1 MISPSPIR
9 VRKGVNQ
16 SHFIITGNQIFSGGH
31 AEARGK
37 RTTMEDRC
45 AIVGEF
51 AGEGT
56 QFYGIFDGHGGSDC
70 STYVAENLYKIIAEK
85 LIANDMNDVLEIIQE
100 SIDEINAYAISK
112 WMNQGTTVAVAII
125 IKDKLYT
132 ANVGDSRILLVNL
145 KDKFVRRLSVDHK
158 VSDPIEQE
166 RIKANL
172 GLIQNDR
179 VGGILALSRSVG
191 DGCLSSFISC
201 EAYMTETDYTHEQG
215 LILACD
221 GVWDVMDDQDA
232 AQIFRAAE
240 SAASASKL
248 IKQSAID
255 NRTTDNVVVVCVTLM
270 PKALIESS
278 Q

>member
-1 MISPSPIR
+1 MNSQLR
-9 VRKGVNQ
+9 VRKGANQ
-16 SHFIITGNQIFSGGH
+16 SHFTISGNQIFSGGH

-45 AIVGEF
+45 AIIGEF
-51 AGEGT
+51 AGVDT

-70 STYVAENLYKIIAEK
+70 SSYVADNLYKIIAEK
-85 LIANDMNDVLEIIQE
+85 LIANEMNDVLDIIQE
-100 SIDEINAYAISK
+100 SIDEVNSYAIQK
-112 WMNQGTTVAVAII
+112 WMNQGTTVAIAII

-145 KDKFVRRLSVDHK
+145 NDKVVKRLSVDHK

-179 VGGILALSRSVG
+179 VGGILALSRSIG

-201 EAYMTETDYTHEQG
+201 EAYMTETEYTHDQG

-232 AQIFRAAE
+232 AQIFRSAGNAAN
-240 SAASASKL
+240 ASKL
-248 IKQSAID
+248 IKQSALD
-255 NRTTDNVVVVCVTLM
+255 NRTTDNVVVVCVNLM
-270 PKALIESS
+270 PKALIEAS